1 MFFMVSTMFTVIFD
15 YYEYSDAGEFLGENT
30 DYAEFKTEHEAQDYL
45 SSLSDDSNVRK
56 AWLA

>member
-1 MFFMVSTMFTVIFD
+1 MFTVIFD

-30 DYAEFKTEHEAQDYL
+30 DYSEFRTEQEAQDFL
-45 SSLSDDSNVRK
+45 ASLSNKSDVRK

>member
-1 MFFMVSTMFTVIFD
+1 MYTVIFD

-30 DYAEFKTEHEAQDYL
+30 DYVDFRTETEAQDFL
-45 SSLSDDSNVRK
+45 SSLSTKSDVRK